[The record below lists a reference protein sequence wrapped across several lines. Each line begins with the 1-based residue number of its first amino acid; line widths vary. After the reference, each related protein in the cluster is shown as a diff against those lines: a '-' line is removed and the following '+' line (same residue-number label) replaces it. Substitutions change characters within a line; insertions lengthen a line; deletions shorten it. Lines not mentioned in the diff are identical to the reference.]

1 VEQKQKIKNILEAI
15 KFDVTD
21 IDAFEQELGAIL
33 GMFNEIKEVDVEGI
47 SSTLNRKK
55 ISLTDLRVDES
66 KDWGFKKELRGKYFK
81 VPNVSKK

>member
-1 VEQKQKIKNILEAI
+1 MDQKQKIKNILEAI

-21 IDAFEQELGAIL
+21 INRFEKDIDSIL
-33 GMFNEIKEVDVEGI
+33 GMFNEINEVDVSGV

-55 ISLTDLRVDES
+55 VRLSDLREDAS
-66 KDWGFKKELRGKYFK
+66 KDWGFRKDVRGKYFN